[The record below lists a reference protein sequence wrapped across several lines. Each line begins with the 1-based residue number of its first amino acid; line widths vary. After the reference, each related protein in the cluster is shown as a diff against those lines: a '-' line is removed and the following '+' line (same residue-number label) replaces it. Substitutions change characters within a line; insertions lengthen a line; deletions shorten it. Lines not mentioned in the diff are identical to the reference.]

1 MTKAP
6 IFEINDSD
14 GKPFKMEDHFPMVLY
29 FYPDGLC
36 FGIRG
41 VPDFFQ
47 SLEGVRFHRFA
58 RLEKELPGVRELLPG
73 FEAAEELRPD
83 SFLQLIDSLHHR
95 GRRDK
100 KRVRGLR
107 EASGAGRGEKRF
119 DFRAEDLEHD

>member
-1 MTKAP
+1 M
-6 IFEINDSD
+6 
-14 GKPFKMEDHFPMVLY
+14 
-29 FYPDGLC
+29 C

-83 SFLQLIDSLHHR
+83 SFLQLIFITAVGVIKSASAAFVKLPAR
-95 GRRDK
+95 AAARN
-100 KRVRGLR
+100 VSTSGLR
-107 EASGAGRGEKRF
+107 IGNMIETEYFLRI
-119 DFRAEDLEHD
+119 LI